1 MINPQSNGYDEEL
14 DGAAEPA
21 PVSVAQNLADL
32 LAFKGNLVELM
43 PEDDR
48 RRLGAEVVREYKL
61 DEASRKPWLDGVER
75 AIKLA
80 KQDPESKDYPFVKAS
95 NIKYPVLTAA
105 AIQFGSRAYGAVT
118 RSDQPTVTKVL
129 GEDPQGLKAA
139 RASRLTAWNNYQL
152 MYAMDEWDSGTDE
165 LLHTIPIAGSSFRKV
180 YWDPSLGRCVAEHAR
195 AQHVC
200 VHNDSPSFDR
210 APRQTQ
216 PIEYYPSEIRRL
228 IKMGKWANHK
238 YDNDDTEDSQKP
250 VKYLEQL
257 RFIDLDGDGLD
268 EPYIVTVE
276 ECYETPVRIDP
287 AFSKRSM
294 MVTGM
299 GDVETILRESP
310 WIDYKFLP
318 DIDGSVYGMGFGQLL
333 ESLGAAI
340 NTALNQ
346 IVDAG
351 TRQNTGGGFISESLR
366 LKGARGGIM
375 QINPGE
381 YKFVNADGQA
391 LASSIHTLTFPGPSP
406 VQFQLVEFLL
416 GASQDIT
423 AVKDVLTGDAP
434 SGQAMGATMA
444 LIEQGLQVFSTIYTR
459 IYRSM
464 RRELRLM
471 NRLNGMYLDPQRYLK
486 FQDSPD
492 LMQMMQQGY
501 DVAQEFDL
509 EGMDVAPS
517 ADPKSVT
524 DMQRMMRAQY
534 VGQFKGMP
542 GMDTAEI
549 IKFELEA
556 AHIPKPERFFAKG
569 PDPMAQMAQEK
580 ARHEVAGEKAKV
592 SKTLAEAELKNQEAA
607 NAALERG
614 ATIGMAGGM
623 AGMEGQPN
631 DAGPLPMPGADGA
644 GPTGQMGGDIP
655 PPGAA

>member
-1 MINPQSNGYDEEL
+1 MLNPTDSGYDEEL
-14 DGAAEPA
+14 DGAAERA
-21 PVSVAQNLADL
+21 PVSVAQNLADI
-32 LAFKGNLVELM
+32 LAFRGNLIELM
-43 PEDDR
+43 PEDER
-48 RRLGAEVVREYKL
+48 RRLGAEVVREYRI

-80 KQDPESKDYPFVKAS
+80 KQDPEVKNYPFLKAS

-129 GEDPQGLKAA
+129 GDDPNGLKAA

-152 MYAMDEWDSGTDE
+152 MYAMDEWDRGTDE
-165 LLHTIPIAGSSFRKV
+165 LLHTIPVTGASFRKV
-180 YWDPSLGRCVAEHAR
+180 YWDASLGRIVAEHTR

-228 IKMGKWANHK
+228 IKLGKWANHK
-238 YDNDDTEDSQKP
+238 YDADDTEDSQKA
-250 VKYLEQL
+250 VRYLEQL

-276 ECYETPVRIDP
+276 ECYETPVRLDP

-310 WIDYKFLP
+310 WVDYNFLP
-318 DIDGSVYGMGFGQLL
+318 DMDGSVYGMGFGQLL

-340 NTALNQ
+340 NTMLNQ

-351 TRQNTGGGFISESLR
+351 TRQNTGGGFIAESLR
-366 LKGARGGIM
+366 LKGARGGVM

-381 YKFVNADGQA
+381 YKFVKADGQA
-391 LASSIHTLTFPGPSP
+391 LTNSIHTLTFPGPSP

-416 GASQDIT
+416 GAAQDIT

-459 IYRSM
+459 VYRSM

-471 NRLNGMYLDPQRYLK
+471 HRLNGLYLPAETYMK

-492 LMQMMQQGY
+492 LQQMVQQGY
-501 DVAQEFDL
+501 DIRQEFDL

-524 DMQRMMRAQY
+524 DMQRMMRAEY

-542 GMDTAEI
+542 GMNTAEI
-549 IKFELEA
+549 IKFQLEA
-556 AHIPKPERFFAKG
+556 AHIPKPERFFAQG
-569 PDPMAQMAQEK
+569 PDPMAGLAQEK
-580 ARHEVAGEKAKV
+580 AKHEVAGEKAKV
-592 SKTLAEAELKNQEAA
+592 MKTMAEAEKINQEAE

-623 AGMEGQPN
+623 GGMEGQP
-631 DAGPLPMPGADGA
+631 DDTGVLPMPQPNGA
-644 GPTGQMGGDIP
+644 GPAGQMGGQF
-655 PPGAA
+655 